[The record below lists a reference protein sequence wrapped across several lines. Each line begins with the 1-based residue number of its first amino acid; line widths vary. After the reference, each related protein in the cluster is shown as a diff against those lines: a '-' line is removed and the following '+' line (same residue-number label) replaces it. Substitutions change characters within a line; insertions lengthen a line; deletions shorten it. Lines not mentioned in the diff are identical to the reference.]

1 MPILNQSEREQIVSD
16 LSSYTSQDLE
26 SNLDLEYFQSLDREV
41 ELNLFESL
49 IGINY
54 NGTI

>member
-16 LSSYTSQDLE
+16 LSSYSAQDLE